1 MQRRSVTDS
10 RAEVQLVQTGRYGKK
25 EAEALVGSVTRYP
38 PTRHSDR
45 RIVMDAYQVMDY
57 KEEKEEEGATAA
69 KSRSGHKFATTL
81 RLTPSEGF
89 WLQGR
94 VYI

>member
-38 PTRHSDR
+38 LTRHSDR

-57 KEEKEEEGATAA
+57 KEEKEEEEEDPQFYALKEVERRGWTIIPHA
-69 KSRSGHKFATTL
+69 
-81 RLTPSEGF
+81 
-89 WLQGR
+89 
-94 VYI
+94 I

>member
-57 KEEKEEEGATAA
+57 KEEKEEEEEE
-69 KSRSGHKFATTL
+69 L
-81 RLTPSEGF
+81 RTGSMMGDKH
-89 WLQGR
+89 
-94 VYI
+94 

>member
-57 KEEKEEEGATAA
+57 KEEKEELHCVTRCSEMD
-69 KSRSGHKFATTL
+69 TTL
-81 RLTPSEGF
+81 VKFGVKNSL
-89 WLQGR
+89 
-94 VYI
+94 

>member
-57 KEEKEEEGATAA
+57 KEEKEEEEE
-69 KSRSGHKFATTL
+69 L
-81 RLTPSEGF
+81 RVKISSPFSLAF
-89 WLQGR
+89 NLLR
-94 VYI
+94 VSLITFYAIFD

>member
-25 EAEALVGSVTRYP
+25 EAEALVSSVTRYP

-57 KEEKEEEGATAA
+57 KEEKEEEEELSAHLILVNLF
-69 KSRSGHKFATTL
+69 SNF
-81 RLTPSEGF
+81 
-89 WLQGR
+89 
-94 VYI
+94 

>member
-57 KEEKEEEGATAA
+57 KEEKEEEEEDGVFLNESYL
-69 KSRSGHKFATTL
+69 KLQSL
-81 RLTPSEGF
+81 RHHIEYAILA
-89 WLQGR
+89 
-94 VYI
+94 

>member
-57 KEEKEEEGATAA
+57 KEEKEEEEGGDIGGAVVLLELFFNYIA
-69 KSRSGHKFATTL
+69 KA
-81 RLTPSEGF
+81 
-89 WLQGR
+89 
-94 VYI
+94 